1 MINIIVNGE
10 ARSIASG
17 MSIEALLDLLQ
28 IKDKTMAAAVNMKV
42 VKEEKWASFIIKD
55 GQKLEF
61 LNFVGGG

>member
-10 ARSIASG
+10 ARSIASD
-17 MSIEALLDLLQ
+17 MSIESLLDLLQ